1 MNNTTI
7 IISLVGAIC
16 ALTMV
21 LIAMGRL
28 VWILSSR
35 MQAIEG
41 DLVLV
46 KETTNIKLI
55 HLENELAEVKA
66 ILQRVDRRTTKD

>member
-1 MNNTTI
+1 MLNSTI
-7 IISLVGAIC
+7 IFSLVGAIC

-35 MQAIEG
+35 MQTIEG